1 MNAYIKFAKITM
13 VLVYLVVIAGA
24 VVRMTGSGMG
34 CPDWPK
40 CFGYM
45 IPPTQEESL
54 LWEQEK
60 VFNKGELIIYNERL
74 YQAISDFQTTNS
86 FNESNWQLYTKHD
99 YAKFNVYHTW
109 TEFINRLLGAL
120 AGLATVIL
128 AFWSFK
134 YWSSNKRLALLAI
147 GVVLG
152 MGFEAWLGATVVYSV
167 LLPVKITVHM
177 LMALLIIAMM
187 ITIVYQSTPKT
198 NINKSDAV
206 LKKMVGIALVM
217 TVIQIILGTQVREFV
232 DEQIKSLGESNSSL
246 WLSEPPVLFY
256 IHRSFSILI
265 LLTNAYLLYRAQK
278 LQLGYGITKWIVGFV
293 VLLAL
298 NGIIIYYLDFP
309 LLSQPIHLILA
320 SVLFG
325 MQYYLILENYTASK
339 TQKRL

>member
-1 MNAYIKFAKITM
+1 
-13 VLVYLVVIAGA
+13 
-24 VVRMTGSGMG
+24 
-34 CPDWPK
+34 
-40 CFGYM
+40 
-45 IPPTQEESL
+45 
-54 LWEQEK
+54 
-60 VFNKGELIIYNERL
+60 
-74 YQAISDFQTTNS
+74 
-86 FNESNWQLYTKHD
+86 
-99 YAKFNVYHTW
+99 
-109 TEFINRLLGAL
+109 
-120 AGLATVIL
+120 
-128 AFWSFK
+128 
-134 YWSSNKRLALLAI
+134 
-147 GVVLG
+147 
-152 MGFEAWLGATVVYSV
+152 
-167 LLPVKITVHM
+167 M

-206 LKKMVGIALVM
+206 LKKMVGIAIVM

-246 WLSEPPVLFY
+246 WLSEPPVFFY

-278 LQLGYGITKWIVGFV
+278 LHLGYGITKWIVGFV

-339 TQKRL
+339 KHKKDCKFTRLNTPK

>member
-1 MNAYIKFAKITM
+1 
-13 VLVYLVVIAGA
+13 
-24 VVRMTGSGMG
+24 
-34 CPDWPK
+34 
-40 CFGYM
+40 
-45 IPPTQEESL
+45 
-54 LWEQEK
+54 
-60 VFNKGELIIYNERL
+60 
-74 YQAISDFQTTNS
+74 
-86 FNESNWQLYTKHD
+86 
-99 YAKFNVYHTW
+99 
-109 TEFINRLLGAL
+109 
-120 AGLATVIL
+120 
-128 AFWSFK
+128 
-134 YWSSNKRLALLAI
+134 
-147 GVVLG
+147 
-152 MGFEAWLGATVVYSV
+152 
-167 LLPVKITVHM
+167 
-177 LMALLIIAMM
+177 
-187 ITIVYQSTPKT
+187 
-198 NINKSDAV
+198 
-206 LKKMVGIALVM
+206 VM

-246 WLSEPPVLFY
+246 WLSEPPVFFY